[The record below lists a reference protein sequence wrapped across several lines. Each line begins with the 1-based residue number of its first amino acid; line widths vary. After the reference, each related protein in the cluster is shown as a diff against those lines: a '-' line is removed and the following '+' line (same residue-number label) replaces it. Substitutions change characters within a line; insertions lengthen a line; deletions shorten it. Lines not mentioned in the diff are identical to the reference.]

1 VLPPAAA
8 DNRLTRSTSLLRLTT
23 TVRRSSASRAFLAA
37 ALTLPAAALL
47 ATHARAD
54 TSALTELVDAAAQR
68 LQIAE
73 PVAAFKWNSHGA
85 IEDSG
90 RVQEELAKL
99 SADATGEH
107 IDPTYVTR
115 VFGDQINA
123 TEAIEYSRFA
133 DWKLNPSSAPAGS
146 PDLSSSR
153 STIDGLNQ
161 TMLTQ
166 IGAHWDLLHSPACA
180 PQLDAA
186 RTAVIRA
193 HQLESLY
200 QHALSLATQSYCA

>member
-1 VLPPAAA
+1 M
-8 DNRLTRSTSLLRLTT
+8 TT
-23 TVRRSSASRAFLAA
+23 NVRRSSALR
-37 ALTLPAAALL
+37 ALL
-47 ATHARAD
+47 AAVLTLSAVTLLTTPARAD
-54 TSALTELVDAAAQR
+54 ASTLTELVDAAAQR
-68 LQIAE
+68 LQTAE

-85 IEDSG
+85 IEDPG
-90 RVQEELAKL
+90 RVQDELAKL
-99 SADATGEH
+99 STDAAGER

-123 TEAIEYSRFA
+123 TEGIEYSRFA
-133 DWKLNPSSAPAGS
+133 DWKLNPSSAPADS
-146 PDLSSSR
+146 PDLSASR

-166 IGAHWDLLHSPACA
+166 IVAHWDLLHSPACA

>member
-1 VLPPAAA
+1 M
-8 DNRLTRSTSLLRLTT
+8 SLLRLTT
-23 TVRRSSASRAFLAA
+23 NVRRSSALRAFLAA
-37 ALTLPAAALL
+37 VLALPAVTLL
-47 ATHARAD
+47 TTPARAD
-54 TSALTELVDAAAQR
+54 ASTLTELVDAAAQR
-68 LQIAE
+68 LQTAE

-85 IEDSG
+85 IEDPG
-90 RVQEELAKL
+90 RVQDELAKL
-99 SADATGEH
+99 STDAAGER

-115 VFGDQINA
+115 VFADQINA
-123 TEAIEYSRFA
+123 TEGIEYSRFA

-146 PDLSSSR
+146 PDLSASR

-166 IGAHWDLLHSPACA
+166 IVAHWDLLHSPACA

>member
-1 VLPPAAA
+1 ML
-8 DNRLTRSTSLLRLTT
+8 LLRLTAN
-23 TVRRSSASRAFLAA
+23 VRRSSALRALLAA
-37 ALTLPAAALL
+37 VLTLPTAAMF

-54 TSALTELVDAAAQR
+54 TSTLTELVDAAAQR
-68 LQIAE
+68 LQTAD
-73 PVAAFKWNSHGA
+73 PVAAFKWNSHAA
-85 IEDSG
+85 IEDPG
-90 RVQEELAKL
+90 RVQQELDDL
-99 SADATGEH
+99 GADAAGER
-107 IDPTYVTR
+107 IDPNYVTR

-133 DWKLNPSSAPAGS
+133 DWKLNPSSAPTGS
-146 PDLSSSR
+146 PDLSASR

-166 IGAHWDLLHSPACA
+166 LVTRWDLLHSPACA
-180 PQLDAA
+180 AQLDAA

-200 QHALSLATQSYCA
+200 QRALSLATQSYCA

>member
-1 VLPPAAA
+1 
-8 DNRLTRSTSLLRLTT
+8 
-23 TVRRSSASRAFLAA
+23 
-37 ALTLPAAALL
+37 LTLPAAALL

-186 RTAVIRA
+186 RTALIRA

>member
-1 VLPPAAA
+1 M
-8 DNRLTRSTSLLRLTT
+8 SLLRLTT
-23 TVRRSSASRAFLAA
+23 IVRRSSALRALLAA

-85 IEDSG
+85 IEDPG
-90 RVQEELAKL
+90 RVQDELANL
-99 SADATGEH
+99 SADAAGEH
-107 IDPTYVTR
+107 K
-115 VFGDQINA
+115 
-123 TEAIEYSRFA
+123 AIEYSRFA
-133 DWKLNPSSAPAGS
+133 DWKLHPSSAPAGS
-146 PDLSSSR
+146 PDLSASR

-166 IGAHWDLLHSPACA
+166 LVARWDLLHSPACV

-186 RTAVIRA
+186 RTAVIRP

>member
-1 VLPPAAA
+1 M
-8 DNRLTRSTSLLRLTT
+8 SLLRLTT
-23 TVRRSSASRAFLAA
+23 NVRRSSALR
-37 ALTLPAAALL
+37 ALL
-47 ATHARAD
+47 AAVLTLSAVTLLTTPARAD
-54 TSALTELVDAAAQR
+54 ASTLTELVDAAAQR
-68 LQIAE
+68 LQTAE

-85 IEDSG
+85 IEDPG
-90 RVQEELAKL
+90 RVQDELAKL
-99 SADATGEH
+99 STDAAGER

-123 TEAIEYSRFA
+123 TEGIEYSRFA
-133 DWKLNPSSAPAGS
+133 DWKLNPSSAPADS
-146 PDLSSSR
+146 PDLSASR

-166 IGAHWDLLHSPACA
+166 IVAHWDLLHSPACA

>member
-1 VLPPAAA
+1 M
-8 DNRLTRSTSLLRLTT
+8 SLLRLTT
-23 TVRRSSASRAFLAA
+23 NVRRSSALRAFLAA
-37 ALTLPAAALL
+37 VLALPAVTLL
-47 ATHARAD
+47 TTPARAHAS
-54 TSALTELVDAAAQR
+54 TLTALVDAAAQR
-68 LQIAE
+68 LQTAE

-85 IEDSG
+85 IEDPG
-90 RVQEELAKL
+90 RVQDELAKL
-99 SADATGEH
+99 STDAAGER
-107 IDPTYVTR
+107 IDPAYVTR
-115 VFGDQINA
+115 VFADQINA
-123 TEAIEYSRFA
+123 TEGIEYSRFA

-146 PDLSSSR
+146 PDLSASR

-166 IGAHWDLLHSPACA
+166 IVAHWDLLHSPACA

>member
-1 VLPPAAA
+1 M
-8 DNRLTRSTSLLRLTT
+8 SLLRLTT
-23 TVRRSSASRAFLAA
+23 NVRRSSALR
-37 ALTLPAAALL
+37 ALL
-47 ATHARAD
+47 AAVLTLSAVTLLTTPARAD
-54 TSALTELVDAAAQR
+54 ASTLTELVDAAAQR
-68 LQIAE
+68 LQTAE

-85 IEDSG
+85 IEDPG
-90 RVQEELAKL
+90 RVQDELAKL
-99 SADATGEH
+99 STDAAGER

-123 TEAIEYSRFA
+123 TEGIEYSRFA

-146 PDLSSSR
+146 PDLSASR

-166 IGAHWDLLHSPACA
+166 IVAHWDLLHSPACA

>member
-1 VLPPAAA
+1 VLRPAAA
-8 DNRLTRSTSLLRLTT
+8 DNRLTRSTSLLCLTT
-23 TVRRSSASRAFLAA
+23 TVGRSSASRAFLAA